1 MSLAT
6 LPAIVHEESLAVE
19 VLNHLD
25 EQLVAARGL
34 LAVVLEQ
41 GAAIR
46 ERDVA
51 EVVRQAGL
59 LRGEMERRILL
70 EEQRVDI
77 LARCGERLGI
87 APDAITLAEITRL
100 MTPAAG
106 ELAMRRS
113 GELNGLLLEL
123 QREHSSNRTLMQLEL
138 GFLDHLMGMLAPE
151 GARGYDPHGSSR
163 RITQPRPAGSIHV
176 LDLRA

>member
-1 MSLAT
+1 MSSAT
-6 LPAIVHEESLAVE
+6 LPAVVHEERLAVE